1 MQYQR
6 EFKQTSTMDFM
17 LSMESQLP
25 KLQIPEKLEPLL
37 RPKKFKIIY
46 GGRGS
51 GKSMTVGSLILFRVM
66 TEGIKVAA
74 MREWQNSI
82 EDSVHSLFVEEI
94 ERLGLTGF
102 TIQYNRI
109 THINGGEI
117 TYKGLAR
124 NPESVKSMHGYDLFW
139 TEESSTLSKSS
150 IDLLIPT
157 LRKEGAELWMTFNPG
172 SSSDPIAQEFL
183 APFEKELQK
192 SDFYEDDLHLIIK
205 CNYIDNPF
213 FPKNLEMLRLKH
225 KETKS
230 DAEYDHIWNGEYND
244 QVDNSIIKTSWFDAA
259 IDAHKI
265 ERLKA
270 LFKPKGVKVAAH
282 DPSDTGNDSKGYALR
297 HDSII
302 YEVAEKDTGEIDE
315 GCDWAISKALRD
327 SADWFVWDGDG
338 MGTGLKRQISDS
350 LSGKRTQFHMF
361 RGSLSGSGQDKADD
375 IYMKSDDDENNP
387 KTYSE
392 TFKNNRAQY
401 YMEMA
406 ERFYNTYRCVVKGE
420 YVDPDDMISLNSEG
434 IENIQGL
441 RSEVCRIPLKENNT
455 GLYQIQT
462 KLEMKKAGIASPN
475 MADAIMMVLWSPKLK
490 PKWGKLNY
498 QKVSVA

>member
-1 MQYQR
+1 
-6 EFKQTSTMDFM
+6 
-17 LSMESQLP
+17 
-25 KLQIPEKLEPLL
+25 
-37 RPKKFKIIY
+37 
-46 GGRGS
+46 
-51 GKSMTVGSLILFRVM
+51 
-66 TEGIKVAA
+66 
-74 MREWQNSI
+74 
-82 EDSVHSLFVEEI
+82 
-94 ERLGLTGF
+94 
-102 TIQYNRI
+102 
-109 THINGGEI
+109 
-117 TYKGLAR
+117 
-124 NPESVKSMHGYDLFW
+124 
-139 TEESSTLSKSS
+139 
-150 IDLLIPT
+150 
-157 LRKEGAELWMTFNPG
+157 
-172 SSSDPIAQEFL
+172 
-183 APFEKELQK
+183 
-192 SDFYEDDLHLIIK
+192 
-205 CNYIDNPF
+205 
-213 FPKNLEMLRLKH
+213 
-225 KETKS
+225 
-230 DAEYDHIWNGEYND
+230 
-244 QVDNSIIKTSWFDAA
+244 
-259 IDAHKI
+259 
-265 ERLKA
+265 